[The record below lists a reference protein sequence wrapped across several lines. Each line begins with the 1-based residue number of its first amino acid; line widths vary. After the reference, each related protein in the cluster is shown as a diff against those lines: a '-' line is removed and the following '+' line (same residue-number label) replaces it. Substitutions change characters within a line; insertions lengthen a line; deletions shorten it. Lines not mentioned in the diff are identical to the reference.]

1 MIRPF
6 ALTATLC
13 TAALPAAAQSTFDRL
28 EAAAVAMNAL
38 MFEGMVAGTPALEG
52 NMPTAEWSDGL
63 RTAYACMY
71 DGFVE
76 VAGEP
81 AIADMVTAMEVQLE
95 TATPDDILA
104 GGGAVENPEGL
115 NDEQAAEIVGGCG
128 MMEAFM
134 THMSDSG
141 ALQIMMQEDQ

>member
-1 MIRPF
+1 MIR
-6 ALTATLC
+6 ALTLTATLC
-13 TAALPAAAQSTFDRL
+13 TFALPATAQSTFERL

-63 RTAYACMY
+63 RAAYSCMY

-76 VAGEP
+76 AAGEP
-81 AIADMVTAMEVQLE
+81 AIAEMVTAMEVQLE

-104 GGGAVENPEGL
+104 GGGAVENPEGIT
-115 NDEQAAEIVGGCG
+115 DEQAAEIVGGCG

-134 THMSDSG
+134 AHMSDSG
-141 ALQIMMQEDQ
+141 ALEIMMQDAQ